1 MREVRT
7 VRKTMFFKMAA
18 ENLKKNRQ
26 TCLPFI
32 LTLAG
37 TAAIYDV
44 MGTLTESQMVA
55 SMFGGSFMVE
65 ILRMGRWVVGLF
77 SLIFLFYTNS
87 FLLKRRKKE
96 FGLYHILGLEKR
108 HVALLLVL
116 ELFYTVLA
124 GLALGILTGTLL
136 YKAVFLLLCR
146 ILHEPMVLGFDFSVK
161 AMEDTGALFGVI
173 FLLLAVR
180 GVRQISHSEAAELL
194 KSTQAGER
202 EPKNRWFLALL
213 GLFFLGS
220 GYDLAVTIESPLSA
234 MAYFFLAVLLVVAGT
249 YCLFTAGSI
258 FVLKALKKNRNYY
271 YKSRHFTSVSGM
283 LYRMKQNA
291 AGLASICI
299 MSTAVLLIV
308 STTAC
313 LYFGMDDLMRTRFPR
328 NIQVTAGNVTDGEI
342 EELESLVLET
352 AEKCGVS
359 VRNNEENY
367 RYRSFF
373 AQEKGKSFTYDPEGV
388 FGTATELYCLTL
400 EDFNRITGQQLTLAP
415 DEIFYDSVYG
425 RSEEKL
431 QGSVTIQGKEWKVRG
446 LVTGLDSVSAQRV
459 MMGSIYY
466 LIFPDQAAVREL
478 TREFVPD
485 GTWEYFLGV
494 DLDGGSEK
502 QAEMTA
508 ELSALLEK
516 KDWGSQT
523 YVEGAAASR
532 ENFYAIYGG
541 LFFVGIFLGVLFLM
555 ATVLI
560 IYYKQVSE
568 GYEDHDRFVIMQK
581 VGMDK
586 SEVRR
591 TINSQ
596 VRMVFLLPVLAAGV
610 HMIFAYPM
618 MSRIL
623 LLLNLGN
630 QKIFLAG
637 VFLTFLIFLVFYAL
651 VYFFTARTYYR
662 LVRW

>member
-1 MREVRT
+1 
-7 VRKTMFFKMAA
+7 
-18 ENLKKNRQ
+18 
-26 TCLPFI
+26 
-32 LTLAG
+32 
-37 TAAIYDV
+37 
-44 MGTLTESQMVA
+44 
-55 SMFGGSFMVE
+55 
-65 ILRMGRWVVGLF
+65 
-77 SLIFLFYTNS
+77 
-87 FLLKRRKKE
+87 
-96 FGLYHILGLEKR
+96 
-108 HVALLLVL
+108 
-116 ELFYTVLA
+116 
-124 GLALGILTGTLL
+124 
-136 YKAVFLLLCR
+136 
-146 ILHEPMVLGFDFSVK
+146 
-161 AMEDTGALFGVI
+161 
-173 FLLLAVR
+173 
-180 GVRQISHSEAAELL
+180 
-194 KSTQAGER
+194 
-202 EPKNRWFLALL
+202 
-213 GLFFLGS
+213 
-220 GYDLAVTIESPLSA
+220 

-342 EELESLVLET
+342 EELENLVLET